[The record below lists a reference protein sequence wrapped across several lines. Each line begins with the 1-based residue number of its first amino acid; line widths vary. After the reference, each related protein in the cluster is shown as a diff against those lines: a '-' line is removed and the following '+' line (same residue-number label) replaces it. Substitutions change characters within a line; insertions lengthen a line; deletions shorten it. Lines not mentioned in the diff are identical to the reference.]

1 MLQCIILAMNNEVF
15 GVWNLRDNGMFY
27 RSTIKDNVELI
38 KLQKQL
44 AEKGNAFIVLE
55 EKFLHLQEVRG
66 SRLHPT

>member
-1 MLQCIILAMNNEVF
+1 MTFNDVF
-15 GVWNLRDNGMFY
+15 S

-55 EKFLHLQEVRG
+55 EKFLRLQEVR
-66 SRLHPT
+66 S